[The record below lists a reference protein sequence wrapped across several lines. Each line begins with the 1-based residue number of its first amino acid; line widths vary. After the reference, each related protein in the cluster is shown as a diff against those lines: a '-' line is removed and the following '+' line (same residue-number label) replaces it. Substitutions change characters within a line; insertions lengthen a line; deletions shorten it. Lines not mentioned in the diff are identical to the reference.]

1 VLKPDLETFSKN
13 SLIVTG
19 DIKWHD
25 WNLVNDLK
33 INTLDIGHDVEKYFN
48 DLICD
53 YLEDTLDEL
62 SVKKIYPKIKILT
75 LNYDSNL

>member
-1 VLKPDLETFSKN
+1 MDKMEELYSEL
-13 SLIVTG
+13 
-19 DIKWHD
+19 H
-25 WNLVNDLK
+25 
-33 INTLDIGHDVEKYFN
+33 HDVEKYFN

-53 YLEDTLDEL
+53 YLEDILDEL